1 MIPLYCTD
9 KEGNKMEEPILPCG
23 EVRRKKKKFTF
34 PLHFSVRKVSFG
46 TLFSGYAGLRIFFFN
61 CSIADLQCCVSFRCM
76 EYLRILNRHSIMI
89 RYGSQTGPRYDYKV
103 RILIPQAMQGNQCSY
118 FIVQADTGNTCV
130 YQTIMLYKTNTR
142 LYVNYL
148 SFQKADSVFC
158 VSKVSDVM

>member
-1 MIPLYCTD
+1 
-9 KEGNKMEEPILPCG
+9 
-23 EVRRKKKKFTF
+23 
-34 PLHFSVRKVSFG
+34 
-46 TLFSGYAGLRIFFFN
+46 
-61 CSIADLQCCVSFRCM
+61 M

-142 LYVNYL
+142 LCVNYL

>member
-34 PLHFSVRKVSFG
+34 PLQSSVRKVSLG
-46 TLFSGYAGLRIFFFN
+46 TLFSGYACLRIFVFN
-61 CSIADLQCCVSFRCM
+61 CSIVDLQCCISFRCM
-76 EYLRILNRHSIMI
+76 ECLRILNCHSIMI

-103 RILIPQAMQGNQCSY
+103 RILIAQAMQGNQCSY
-118 FIVQADTGNTCV
+118 FIVKADTDNTCI
-130 YQTIMLYKTNTR
+130 YQTIMYKTNTM
-142 LYVNYL
+142 LCVNYI

-158 VSKVSDVM
+158 VSKVSHVM